1 VLDIA
6 KAVKA
11 AGARLLRGGAFKPRT
26 SPYAFQGLGEEGL
39 QYLAEAKKIT
49 GLPVITEI
57 VDPRDIELVAQ
68 YADVLQI
75 GARNM
80 QNFRLLTEVG
90 KYQKP
95 VLLKRGLS
103 ATIKE
108 FLLSAE
114 YIMAGGNHRVIL
126 CERGIR
132 TFETQTRNTLDLAAV
147 PLIQSLSHLPVVV
160 DPSHATGRWDLVAP
174 MALAAVA
181 AGADGL
187 LIEVHDNPEEAL
199 SDGESLK
206 PAKFA
211 AMMTEMRKVAQAVAG
226 RSDISAALF
235 RRLAVVGVG
244 LIGGSVAWGPS
255 AAAGG
260 PGPRR
265 RSGSASLRHAL
276 VARMIDAVADA
287 ADAVRDADLVVLA
300 VPVGALAGLADE
312 LAPRLDPLTVV
323 TDVGSVKRSVVERVG
338 WVIPRFVG
346 GHPMAGSEQSP
357 PRRRPICSRATCLVT
372 PTERTDRR
380 RSRRWNGCG
389 TRSGDG
395 RAAGRGG
402 PREIVAASAIC
413 RTSPP
418 TPWSTRWR
426 APIKRPALSFAAGI
440 S

>member
-1 VLDIA
+1 MIIVLKPGATEAEIEHLTQKIKERGLTPHLTTGKERRLIGVIGDERAIQNLPLSIFPGVESVLPILAPYKLVSREFRREDSVITLGEGVTIGGRQVPVMAGPCAVESQRQLLDIA

-39 QYLAEAKKIT
+39 HYLAEAKKIT

-199 SDGESLK
+199 SDGEESLK

-211 AMMTEMRKVAQAVAG
+211 ALMTEMRKVAQAVG
-226 RSDISAALF
+226 RE
-235 RRLAVVGVG
+235 V
-244 LIGGSVAWGPS
+244 
-255 AAAGG
+255 
-260 PGPRR
+260 
-265 RSGSASLRHAL
+265 
-276 VARMIDAVADA
+276 
-287 ADAVRDADLVVLA
+287 
-300 VPVGALAGLADE
+300 
-312 LAPRLDPLTVV
+312 
-323 TDVGSVKRSVVERVG
+323 
-338 WVIPRFVG
+338 
-346 GHPMAGSEQSP
+346 
-357 PRRRPICSRATCLVT
+357 
-372 PTERTDRR
+372 
-380 RSRRWNGCG
+380 
-389 TRSGDG
+389 
-395 RAAGRGG
+395 
-402 PREIVAASAIC
+402 
-413 RTSPP
+413 
-418 TPWSTRWR
+418 
-426 APIKRPALSFAAGI
+426 
-440 S
+440 